1 MKIVDLNVL
10 LYALNKDA
18 HHHETVRHWWEAAID
33 GDEPIGL
40 CWLVVLGLLR
50 LATNPRV
57 FPKPLTADQACQ
69 RVDAWLSHAN
79 TCIVT
84 EAEEHWRHLRSLLE
98 QSGTAAN
105 LTSDAHLA
113 ALAISYGAV
122 LISCDTDFARFPRLR
137 WENPLMP
144 GRST

>member
-10 LYALNKDA
+10 LYALNEDA
-18 HHHETVRHWWEAAID
+18 HHHETIHQWWEAALN

-40 CWLVVLGLLR
+40 CWLVLLGFLR
-50 LATNPRV
+50 LATNPKV
-57 FPKPLTADQACQ
+57 FANPLTADQACG
-69 RVDAWLSHAN
+69 RVDAWLSHPN
-79 TCIVT
+79 TRIVSET
-84 EAEEHWRHLRSLLE
+84 EEHWRHLRLLLK

-122 LISCDTDFARFPRLR
+122 LVSCDTDFARFRHLR
-137 WENPLMP
+137 WENPLAP
-144 GRST
+144 